1 MVLSS
6 FESNLYFLLPGDLDT
21 WPMTLTFTQDL
32 GVIDLHQ
39 HTSCRSNGTS
49 AAELTFC
56 MVLNNVFDLVTS
68 YFDLWPW
75 PSHLTYIP
83 SIFIIA
89 PYFMAVS
96 PIVQVWGHRKCKV
109 LVYWKCT
116 CYRPRSK
123 GNNTFGSVRPS
134 VCLFTWNTDQVL
146 CVFVRNQVMFTNKSC
161 AQRSGAFNKFVTW
174 AKLIGQFSLQLWLW
188 RCTAGVSNYQVE
200 FTSRSQYYLR

>member
-116 CYRPRSK
+116 C
-123 GNNTFGSVRPS
+123 
-134 VCLFTWNTDQVL
+134 
-146 CVFVRNQVMFTNKSC
+146 
-161 AQRSGAFNKFVTW
+161 KFVTW
-174 AKLIGQFSLQLWLW
+174 AKLMGQFSHGCDVVQRGYSIIRLNQLRDPSIILD
-188 RCTAGVSNYQVE
+188 SNSWPR
-200 FTSRSQYYLR
+200 F